1 MILEDE
7 AATERVGRGLAA
19 TLRPG
24 DVVTLSGP
32 LGAGKTALARA
43 ILRGAGHGG
52 EVPSP
57 TFAIVQP
64 YDDLPL
70 PIWHCDL
77 YRLEAAPELD
87 ELGLDEVLA
96 EGALLVEW
104 PERAGAAAWPQ
115 ALRLFLQFADGG
127 ARGLT
132 AHVPA
137 AWKGR
142 WPLPR

>member
-127 ARGLT
+127 ARSLT
-132 AHVPA
+132 AQVPA

>member
-1 MILEDE
+1 MILTDE
-7 AATERVGRGLAA
+7 AGTEALGSRLASL
-19 TLRPG
+19 LRPG

-43 ILRGAGHGG
+43 VLHAAGHRG

-64 YDDLPL
+64 YDELDP

-77 YRLEAAPELD
+77 YRLEDPAELE
-87 ELGLDEVLA
+87 ELGLDMVLG

-104 PERAGAAAWPQ
+104 PERAGEAAWPD
-115 ALRLFLQFADGG
+115 ALRLRLDVRDDGSR
-127 ARGLT
+127 ALT
-132 AHVPA
+132 WIVPA

-142 WPLPR
+142 WPPA